1 MNDSCQHL
9 EDFLD
14 GSIDEASR
22 QSFSDHLKTCESCTL
37 EIELTESLDG
47 AIQQAWNSVAAPA
60 SLKHGSV
67 CLSSELTQKPVRRK
81 RAVAMSAI
89 VAGIAALIGLVV
101 YSSGILQRPINE
113 EKRLSNNT
121 PKLTK
126 PILETE
132 TKSPVVFS
140 ATGQGRHTILIQ
152 SPASNEA
159 FTIVNAY
166 PVVDFSKHNSP

>member
-1 MNDSCQHL
+1 MNEPCQYL

-14 GSIDEASR
+14 GSIDKASR
-22 QSFSDHLKTCESCTL
+22 QSFSDHLKMCEQCTL
-37 EIELTESLDG
+37 EIELAESLDG
-47 AIQQAWNSVAAPA
+47 AIQQAWNSVTAPA
-60 SLKHGSV
+60 SLKHGPV

-81 RAVAMSAI
+81 RAVAMYAI

-101 YSSGILQRPINE
+101 YGNGILQHPINE
-113 EKRLSNNT
+113 EKRLSKHS
-121 PKLTK
+121 PKLDE

-132 TKSPVVFS
+132 TESPVIFS
-140 ATGQGRHTILIQ
+140 ATGQGRHTILVQ

-166 PVVDFSKHNSP
+166 PVVDFSTNNSP